1 MRKSINQTTTYDT
14 MKIYFAG
21 SIRGGEPDREW
32 FQQLITYIKQYAH
45 VMTEHSFDF
54 SYDEE
59 IKKDDVWI
67 YTTDMGW
74 LRESDAL
81 IAEVTAPSLG
91 VGYEIAKAEEWGIP
105 VLMLYRDSPNR
116 APSAMLNGNKNLP
129 MITYNEK
136 KEALE
141 AINEFI
147 KEIRR
152 GA

>member
-32 FQQLITYIKQYAH
+32 FQQLITYIKQYAQ
-45 VMTEHSFDF
+45 VMTEQSFDF

>member
-1 MRKSINQTTTYDT
+1 

-32 FQQLITYIKQYAH
+32 LQQLITYIKQHAQ

-74 LRESDAL
+74 LRESDGL

-91 VGYEIAKAEEWGIP
+91 VGYEIAKAEAWGIP
-105 VLMLYRDSPNR
+105 VLLLYHDSPNR
-116 APSAMLNGNKNLP
+116 APSAMLNGNKNLS

-136 KEALE
+136 DAVFK
-141 AINEFI
+141 AIDGFI
-147 KEIRR
+147 KGLR
-152 GA
+152 

>member
-1 MRKSINQTTTYDT
+1 

-32 FQQLITYIKQYAH
+32 FQQLITYIKQYGQ

-54 SYDEE
+54 SYEDE
-59 IKKDDVWI
+59 IKKDDEWI
-67 YTTDMGW
+67 YNTDMGW
-74 LRESDAL
+74 LRESDAI

-105 VLMLYRDSPNR
+105 ALLLYRDTPAR
-116 APSAMLNGNKNLP
+116 KPSAMLNGNKNLP
-129 MITYNEK
+129 MIFYNEK
-136 KEALE
+136 KEVLD
-141 AINEFI
+141 AIDAFI
-147 KEIRR
+147 KELRQ

>member
-1 MRKSINQTTTYDT
+1 
-14 MKIYFAG
+14 MKLYFAG

-32 FQQLITYIKQYAH
+32 FQQLIKYIKQYAQ
-45 VMTEHSFDF
+45 VMTEQSFDF

>member
-1 MRKSINQTTTYDT
+1 

-32 FQQLITYIKQYAH
+32 FQQLIQHIKQYAQ
-45 VMTEHSFDF
+45 VMTEHSFDY
-54 SYDEE
+54 SYDDE
-59 IKKDDVWI
+59 IKKDDIWI

-129 MITYNEK
+129 MITYNDK
-136 KEALE
+136 KEAIE

-147 KEIRR
+147 QELRR

>member
-1 MRKSINQTTTYDT
+1 

-32 FQQLITYIKQYAH
+32 FQQLIQYIKQYGR

-54 SYDEE
+54 SYAEE

-105 VLMLYRDSPNR
+105 VLMLYRDTPAR
-116 APSAMLNGNKNLP
+116 KPSAMLNGNKNLP
-129 MITYNEK
+129 MVVYNDRDEVF
-136 KEALE
+136 E
-141 AINEFI
+141 AIDEFLKGI
-147 KEIRR
+147 SRD
-152 GA
+152 A

>member
-1 MRKSINQTTTYDT
+1 

-32 FQQLITYIKQYAH
+32 FQQLIQHVKQYAQ
-45 VMTEHSFDF
+45 VMTEHSFDY
-54 SYDEE
+54 SYDDE

-91 VGYEIAKAEEWGIP
+91 VGYEIAKAEEWGLP

-116 APSAMLNGNKNLP
+116 APSAMLNGNKKLP
-129 MITYNEK
+129 LITYNEK
-136 KEALE
+136 KEAID
-141 AINEFI
+141 AINTFI
-147 KEIRR
+147 KELRR

>member
-1 MRKSINQTTTYDT
+1 
-14 MKIYFAG
+14 MKIYFAC

-32 FQQLITYIKQYAH
+32 FQQLIQHVKQYAQ
-45 VMTEHSFDF
+45 VMTEHSFDY
-54 SYDEE
+54 SYDDE

-74 LRESDAL
+74 LRESDAV

-91 VGYEIAKAEEWGIP
+91 VGYEIAKAEEWGLP

-136 KEALE
+136 KEAID
-141 AINEFI
+141 AINTFI
-147 KEIRR
+147 KELRR

>member
-1 MRKSINQTTTYDT
+1 
-14 MKIYFAG
+14 
-21 SIRGGEPDREW
+21 
-32 FQQLITYIKQYAH
+32 
-45 VMTEHSFDF
+45 
-54 SYDEE
+54 
-59 IKKDDVWI
+59 
-67 YTTDMGW
+67 MGW

-129 MITYNEK
+129 MVTYNEK

-147 KEIRR
+147 EEIRR

>member
-1 MRKSINQTTTYDT
+1 

-32 FQQLITYIKQYAH
+32 FQQLITYIKQYAQ

-91 VGYEIAKAEEWGIP
+91 VGHEIAKAEEWGIP
-105 VLMLYRDSPNR
+105 ILLLYRDSPNR
-116 APSAMLNGNKNLP
+116 APSAMLNGNKTLP

-141 AINEFI
+141 AINTFI
-147 KEIRR
+147 KEIRQV
-152 GA
+152 A

>member
-1 MRKSINQTTTYDT
+1 

-32 FQQLITYIKQYAH
+32 FQQLIQHIKQYAQ
-45 VMTEHSFDF
+45 VMTEHSFDY
-54 SYDEE
+54 SYDDE

-67 YTTDMGW
+67 YTTDIGW
-74 LRESDAL
+74 LRESNAVV
-81 IAEVTAPSLG
+81 AEVTAPSLG

-129 MITYNEK
+129 LITYNEK
-136 KEALE
+136 KEAID

-147 KEIRR
+147 KELRR

>member
-1 MRKSINQTTTYDT
+1 
-14 MKIYFAG
+14 MKVYFAG

-32 FQQLITYIKQYAH
+32 FQQLITHIKQYGQ

-54 SYDEE
+54 SYEEE

-81 IAEVTAPSLG
+81 IAEITAPSLG

-105 VLMLYRDSPNR
+105 ILMLYRDTPAR
-116 APSAMLNGNKNLP
+116 KPSAMLNGNKNIP
-129 MITYNEK
+129 MIVYNEK
-136 KEALE
+136 KEVLE
-141 AINEFI
+141 AIDAFL
-147 KEIRR
+147 KEISRD
-152 GA
+152 A

>member
-1 MRKSINQTTTYDT
+1 

-21 SIRGGEPDREW
+21 SIRGGEPDRAW
-32 FQQLITYIKQYAH
+32 FQQLIRYIKQYGR

-54 SYDEE
+54 NYEDE

-91 VGYEIAKAEEWGIP
+91 VGYEIAKAEEWDIP
-105 VLMLYRDSPNR
+105 VLMLYRDTPAR
-116 APSAMLNGNKNLP
+116 KPSAMLNGNKNIP
-129 MITYNEK
+129 MIVYNEK
-136 KEALE
+136 NEVLK
-141 AINEFI
+141 AIDSFF
-147 KEIRR
+147 KGLTRD
-152 GA
+152 A

>member
-1 MRKSINQTTTYDT
+1 

-32 FQQLITYIKQYAH
+32 FQQLITYIKQYGQ

-54 SYDEE
+54 SYEDE

-67 YTTDMGW
+67 YNTDMGW
-74 LRESDAL
+74 LRESDAI

-105 VLMLYRDSPNR
+105 VLLLYRDTPAR
-116 APSAMLNGNKNLP
+116 KPSAMLNGNKDLP
-129 MITYNEK
+129 MIFYNEK
-136 KEALE
+136 QEVLD
-141 AINEFI
+141 AIDAFI
-147 KEIRR
+147 TELTQD
-152 GA
+152 A

>member
-1 MRKSINQTTTYDT
+1 

-32 FQQLITYIKQYAH
+32 FQQLIQHIKQYAQ
-45 VMTEHSFDF
+45 VMTEHSFDY
-54 SYDEE
+54 SYDDE
-59 IKKDDVWI
+59 IKKDDIWI

-91 VGYEIAKAEEWGIP
+91 VGYEIAKAEEWGLP

-136 KEALE
+136 KEAID
-141 AINEFI
+141 AINTFI
-147 KEIRR
+147 KELRR

>member
-1 MRKSINQTTTYDT
+1 

-32 FQQLITYIKQYAH
+32 FQQLIQHIKQYAQ
-45 VMTEHSFDF
+45 VMTEHSFDY
-54 SYDEE
+54 SYDDE
-59 IKKDDVWI
+59 IKKNDVWI

-136 KEALE
+136 KEAID

-147 KEIRR
+147 KELCL
-152 GA
+152 GV

>member
-1 MRKSINQTTTYDT
+1 MVMN
-14 MKIYFAG
+14 IYFAG

-32 FQQLITYIKQYAH
+32 FQQLITYIKQYGR

-54 SYDEE
+54 SYEDE

-74 LRESDAL
+74 LRESDAI

-105 VLMLYRDSPNR
+105 VLMLYKDIPARK
-116 APSAMLNGNKNLP
+116 PSAMLNGNKNLP
-129 MITYNEK
+129 MIVYNEK
-136 KEALE
+136 KEVLE
-141 AINEFI
+141 AIDTFL
-147 KEIRR
+147 KGLTRD
-152 GA
+152 A

>member
-1 MRKSINQTTTYDT
+1 

-32 FQQLITYIKQYAH
+32 FQQLIQHIKQYAQ
-45 VMTEHSFDF
+45 VMTEHSFDY
-54 SYDEE
+54 SYDDE

-74 LRESDAL
+74 LRESNAV

-116 APSAMLNGNKNLP
+116 APSAMLNGNKNPPL
-129 MITYNEK
+129 IIYNEK
-136 KEALE
+136 KEAID

-147 KEIRR
+147 KELRR